1 MACFTTKRFACC
13 GAPEVT
19 DWGRVAI
26 RVDQAHEALGHRTF
40 EAEGAVFITN
50 PTLPDI
56 HVANYVRSVTT
67 DAPDAIDRLLA
78 RAEREFAGCPHR
90 CFEVDLDTPPA
101 FEARLVFEG
110 YEARGF
116 VLMVLEGDLQGAAK
130 AADLGLAGDEGGWT
144 AADRLKRLDWA
155 EARTKIGLA
164 PLPEVGDR
172 LALAAR
178 LKTPP
183 DRKWLAYADGEA
195 RGMASAWNVDAV
207 GQVED
212 VFVEPRYRHRGLATA
227 LIHHCV
233 ADCRAQG
240 AGAIVIVADAGDTP
254 QTMYAAMGFRPVAT
268 KRRYVRYARSH
279 SNT

>member
-1 MACFTTKRFACC
+1 MKRSACSD
-13 GAPEVT
+13 APDVT

-26 RVDQAHEALGHRTF
+26 GVDQAHEALGHRTF
-40 EAEGAVFITN
+40 EGAGAVFISN
-50 PTLPDI
+50 PALPDI
-56 HVANYVRSVTT
+56 HVANYARSVRAET
-67 DAPDAIDRLLA
+67 PDAIERLLA
-78 RAEREFAGCPHR
+78 RAEREFGACPHR

-110 YEARGF
+110 YEARDF
-116 VLMVLEGDLQGAAK
+116 VLMVLEDDLRSLPK
-130 AADLGLAGDEGGWT
+130 AADLGLAGDGRSWA

-155 EARTKIGLA
+155 EARAKMGLA

-172 LALAAR
+172 LALVAR

-183 DRKWLAYADGEA
+183 DRKWLAYVDGEA
-195 RGMASAWNVDAV
+195 RGMASVWNMGAM

-240 AGAIVIVADAGDTP
+240 AGAVVIVADAGDTP
-254 QTMYAAMGFRPVAT
+254 QKMYAAMGFCTVAR
-268 KRRYVRYARSH
+268 KRRYVRYSPSRS
-279 SNT
+279 